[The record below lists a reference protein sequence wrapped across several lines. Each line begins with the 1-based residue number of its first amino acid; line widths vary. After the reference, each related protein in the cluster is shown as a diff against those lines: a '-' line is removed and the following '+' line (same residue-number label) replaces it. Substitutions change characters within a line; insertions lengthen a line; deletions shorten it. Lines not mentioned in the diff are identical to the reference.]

1 MQNILKI
8 NGLFKWCFTPL
19 SQAPQ
24 MEVDQKTQIFVMSV
38 LNNNSKHNALHIM
51 KQFHGPHACWSHLKA
66 WYEADNNPHKIHLID
81 KLFGNKKLPLVS
93 MDDYLINMKETANTL
108 EDVNVPLLEDI
119 VVWVMIKNL
128 PKEYDVIKSMILNE
142 KLPSY
147 HEVEMH
153 SLNEECHWEFKTVRS
168 RRIAKP
174 CCHTRPQ
181 LDGHVNSVKKYLG
194 RYHDGEIPY

>member
-1 MQNILKI
+1 
-8 NGLFKWCFTPL
+8 
-19 SQAPQ
+19 
-24 MEVDQKTQIFVMSV
+24 
-38 LNNNSKHNALHIM
+38 
-51 KQFHGPHACWSHLKA
+51 
-66 WYEADNNPHKIHLID
+66 
-81 KLFGNKKLPLVS
+81 

-153 SLNEECHWEFKTVRS
+153 SLNEECH
-168 RRIAKP
+168 
-174 CCHTRPQ
+174 
-181 LDGHVNSVKKYLG
+181 
-194 RYHDGEIPY
+194 